1 MTSVADKPYSL
12 LRHTAGRPLSPERAA
27 KLRLD
32 QLAMAVLNLRPGAV
46 GLPLLALPICFVLAE
61 WVPLASLE
69 WWVAGVVAATTPY
82 AIGQFW
88 FLRTGRHQ
96 LDRVDR
102 WTWVL
107 TAQATVFNIVWI
119 LPPLIFWSE
128 CNDIGRMFLLMIYA
142 CNMAGGAAITAPCPP
157 YSTMAILAGAIAI
170 IVPPALQ
177 GGGFY
182 LSIAVLSAGF
192 TFFMGFMSRQVFLTA
207 RDMLLLR
214 EDKNDLIEQ
223 LTAAKIESDKAR
235 DRAEAASNAK
245 SEFLANMSHE
255 LRTPLNAILGFSE
268 IMKGEVFG
276 PVGSPQYMEYAG
288 HIHSSGEHLLGL
300 INDVLDLSRIEAGR
314 FVVRATEIDLRDE
327 VAGALNLFAV
337 RAAEGKID
345 LERDIEANLPL
356 LIADERAL
364 RQIMLNLISN
374 AVKFTPEH
382 GTVTMFARRNAFG
395 GMDVGVTD
403 TGVGIAPHDL
413 AFVFEAFG
421 QGQHDI
427 SVREKGTGL
436 GLPIVRGLV
445 EAHGGKVQ
453 LKSELGKGTT
463 VTASFP
469 RERITAPQPV
479 PIRLAAVI

>member
-1 MTSVADKPYSL
+1 MTSAADNPYSL
-12 LRHTAGRPLSPERAA
+12 HPRAAKRAMSPERAA
-27 KLRLD
+27 KLKLD
-32 QLAMAVLNLRPGAV
+32 QLVMVVQNIRPGVV
-46 GLPLLALPICFVLAE
+46 GLPVLALTICFVLAE
-61 WVPLASLE
+61 WVPVASLE
-69 WWVAGVVAATTPY
+69 WWFAGVVAATASYSVGHT
-82 AIGQFW
+82 W
-88 FLRTGRHQ
+88 FLRSGRHQ
-96 LDRVDR
+96 LNHADR
-102 WTWVL
+102 WIWGL
-107 TAQATVFNIVWI
+107 TVQATVYGVIWN
-119 LPPLIFWSE
+119 LPPLLFWSE
-128 CNDIGRMFLLMIYA
+128 CNDIGRMFLIMIYA
-142 CNMAGGAAITAPCPP
+142 CNMAGGAAITSPCPP
-157 YSTMAILAGAIAI
+157 YAVMTILTGAVAI

-182 LSIAVLSAGF
+182 FGIAVLSVGF
-192 TFFMGFMSRQVFLTA
+192 TFFMSFMARQVFITA

-235 DRAEAASNAK
+235 YRAEAASHAK

-276 PVGSPQYMEYAG
+276 PVGSPQYVEYAG

-314 FVVRATEIDLRDE
+314 FIIKATEIDMRDLI
-327 VAGALNLFAV
+327 AGALNLFAV

-345 LERDIEANLPL
+345 LKRDIVTDLPL

-382 GTVTMFARRNAFG
+382 GTVTVFARRGAQG
-395 GMDVGVTD
+395 GMDLGVTD
-403 TGVGIAPHDL
+403 SGVGIAPHDL
-413 AFVFEAFG
+413 TYVFEAFG

-463 VTASFP
+463 VTATFP
-469 RERITAPQPV
+469 RERLTAPQPV

>member
-1 MTSVADKPYSL
+1 MTPAADNPYSL
-12 LRHTAGRPLSPERAA
+12 HPRTAKRAISPERAA
-27 KLRLD
+27 RLKLD
-32 QLAMAVLNLRPGAV
+32 QLVMVVQNIRPGVV
-46 GLPLLALPICFVLAE
+46 GLPMLALTICFILAE
-61 WVPLASLE
+61 WVPVASLE
-69 WWVAGVVAATTPY
+69 WWFGGVVAATAFY
-82 AIGQFW
+82 AVGHVS
-88 FLRTGRHQ
+88 FLRSGRLQ
-96 LDRVDR
+96 LNHADR

-107 TAQATVFNIVWI
+107 TGQQAVFSVIWN
-119 LPPLIFWSE
+119 LPPLLFWSE
-128 CNDIGRMFLLMIYA
+128 CNDLGRMFLIMIYA
-142 CNMAGGAAITAPCPP
+142 CNMAGSAAIASPCPP
-157 YSTMAILAGAIAI
+157 YAAMSILISAVAI

-182 LSIAVLSAGF
+182 IGIAVLSTGF
-192 TFFMGFMSRQVFLTA
+192 TFFMAFLSRQVFVTA

-235 DRAEAASNAK
+235 YRAEAASHAK

-276 PVGSPQYMEYAG
+276 PVGSPQYVEYAG

-314 FVVRATEIDLRDE
+314 FVIKATEIDMRDQI
-327 VAGALNLFAV
+327 AGALSLFAV

-345 LERDIEANLPL
+345 LKRDIESNLPL

-382 GTVTMFARRNAFG
+382 GTVTVFARRNPLG
-395 GMDVGVTD
+395 GMDLGVTD
-403 TGVGIAPHDL
+403 SGVGIAPHDL
-413 AFVFEAFG
+413 TYVFEAFG

-463 VTASFP
+463 VTATFP
-469 RERITAPQPV
+469 RERMTAPQPV